1 MESGYYPLP
10 VRKAGGFMTSPRVT
24 GSIVTHNNMKAI
36 KETLDTIFA
45 NIGNVDFRLYVI
57 DNASTD
63 GTPNF
68 IREQYPQVCLIE
80 PMTNNGFGAGHNLVL
95 PMIESDYHI
104 IINPDIIIKDNAIE
118 KMINFLDAQN
128 DIGVLSPK
136 ICFPDGREQILG
148 KKNPRLK
155 YLFASRL
162 RNEQAPGKLL
172 REYAMLDEDLSKIQD
187 IENTTGCFIVFRTSV
202 FKQLGGFDER
212 YFMYFEDADI
222 SRRAAKITRV
232 VYYPDAVVYHVWGRE
247 SKRNFKLMRIH
258 IKSMLKYFIK
268 WKTI

>member
-1 MESGYYPLP
+1 MI
-10 VRKAGGFMTSPRVT
+10 SPRVT

-136 ICFPDGREQILG
+136 
-148 KKNPRLK
+148 N
-155 YLFASRL
+155 
-162 RNEQAPGKLL
+162 LL
-172 REYAMLDEDLSKIQD
+172 
-187 IENTTGCFIVFRTSV
+187 
-202 FKQLGGFDER
+202 
-212 YFMYFEDADI
+212 
-222 SRRAAKITRV
+222 SRRQRANSRQK
-232 VYYPDAVVYHVWGRE
+232 
-247 SKRNFKLMRIH
+247 
-258 IKSMLKYFIK
+258 KSEAQIPFCEPLEERAGSRQAFA
-268 WKTI
+268 